1 MIPTDKL
8 TMRSTIFDSKANEN
22 TAAAEMLAT
31 PPMVVASR
39 MEMRIGSIF

>member
-1 MIPTDKL
+1 
-8 TMRSTIFDSKANEN
+8 MRSTIFDSKANEN

-39 MEMRIGSIF
+39 METRIGSIF